1 MGMLR
6 PAGLALL
13 LLLVS
18 GPSLA
23 IGPGL
28 IPKDPNTFRQT
39 YKCKYDGYRKHRSVV
54 RFSADGDE
62 RPVYLKIDKGW
73 RLDKKNRLFTKSE
86 QGKEMKFEGKSYQ
99 PRFVNSIFVIDEL
112 MLTREHGFIG
122 GEVDYISYYECFEI
136 H

>member
-6 PAGLALL
+6 SVAFAFILLMISGLALA
-13 LLLVS
+13 V
-18 GPSLA
+18 
-23 IGPGL
+23 GPGL
-28 IPKDPNTFRQT
+28 ILKDPNTFRQT
-39 YKCKYDGYRKHRSVV
+39 YKCKYDGYRKYRSVV

-86 QGKEMKFEGKSYQ
+86 QGKEMKFEGKSYE
-99 PRFVNSIFVIDEL
+99 PRFVNSTFVIDEL

-122 GEVDYISYYECFEI
+122 GDVDYISYYECFEI
-136 H
+136 Q